1 MNLATLDYSYVLA
14 ALAKLPLP
22 ISYRLSRLRGA
33 LNAHFDRDWRSISL
47 GVPYVKTRTKEALI
61 EILEQ
66 IESGRDLCSH
76 APDANIEQLIRR
88 RFIYAALEEWQAALI
103 QAGRLSHLRISGADV
118 HSNLPRQAIFATIH
132 FDSPMIGLV
141 QLGRWGRCLSAL
153 SSNVYESP
161 SVPSAIKDFFNN
173 KYNSMA
179 THWHGGRCYHKE
191 THIADFINAAKRGG
205 SLAVF
210 CDAPAVIVEKNS
222 PESNPNFTDTR
233 KMKETLARPRGQLGS
248 KPILGTK
255 GVWVPF
261 LGKYRL
267 VAPILLR
274 LSTIL
279 NLPVIGVVCKSVSHN
294 EYEINF
300 SKVYRSDN
308 LFELMT
314 GIYGFFSEH
323 IIDNPGA
330 WWASDIL
337 GSFLVSNDNG

>member
-1 MNLATLDYSYVLA
+1 
-14 ALAKLPLP
+14 
-22 ISYRLSRLRGA
+22 
-33 LNAHFDRDWRSISL
+33 
-47 GVPYVKTRTKEALI
+47 
-61 EILEQ
+61 
-66 IESGRDLCSH
+66 
-76 APDANIEQLIRR
+76 
-88 RFIYAALEEWQAALI
+88 
-103 QAGRLSHLRISGADV
+103 
-118 HSNLPRQAIFATIH
+118 
-132 FDSPMIGLV
+132 
-141 QLGRWGRCLSAL
+141 
-153 SSNVYESP
+153 
-161 SVPSAIKDFFNN
+161 
-173 KYNSMA
+173 MA

-191 THIADFINAAKRGG
+191 THIADFINAAKGGG

-210 CDAPAVIVEKNS
+210 CDAPAVIVGKNS